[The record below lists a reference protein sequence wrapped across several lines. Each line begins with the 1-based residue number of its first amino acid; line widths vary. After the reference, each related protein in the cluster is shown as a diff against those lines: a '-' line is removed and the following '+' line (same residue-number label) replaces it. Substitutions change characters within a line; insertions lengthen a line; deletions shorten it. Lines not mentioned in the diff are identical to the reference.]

1 MDIAHWRQEID
12 LLETQLIQTLN
23 QRARF
28 AIEIGEI
35 KRQEGMKVYDAAR
48 ENEILDRVAR
58 KNDGPLSNEALQ
70 SVFKQIIQ
78 VTRSLEEEHHSQ
90 GHSKKSNEGN

>member
-28 AIEIGEI
+28 AIEIGDI
-35 KRQEGMKVYDAAR
+35 KRKEGKKVYDEAR
-48 ENEILDRVAR
+48 EIEILKRVAR
-58 KNDGPLSNEALQ
+58 KNDGPLSDEALQ

-78 VTRSLEEEHHSQ
+78 VTRSLEEEHHAKAPEQ
-90 GHSKKSNEGN
+90 